1 MAVFHGFWRFSRL
14 KHTIENPK
22 IGQKNRFSQNHF
34 YACSDGKYGFKT
46 CLRHQEDSFHAKF
59 HHFESFKG
67 LLKNSNFCQ
76 KCDFLGFFEI
86 FDLWVIFRF
95 FVQNRSKIILNAS
108 KSFSG
113 SPNTFQIHWKILCE
127 DLKTIIP
134 IFHPHLVIFAFKN
147 RTVNSPPP
155 NVCDFWNP
163 ITFESG
169 FWDYR
174 IFEACICGKI

>member
-1 MAVFHGFWRFSRL
+1 MGKVPILRKWLPKIQKMIPIDLGRGIPTEIFWGELRWSKTCLHGFLRFLPFFHDFSLFLVRNQQL
-14 KHTIENPK
+14 KISK
-22 IGQKNRFSQNHF
+22 ISQKIRFSQNRF

-46 CLRHQEDSFHAKF
+46 CLRHQEDSFHARY

-95 FVQNRSKIILNAS
+95 FAQNRLKMASDAS

-113 SPNTFQIHWKILCE
+113 SPNTFQIHWMILYD
-127 DLKTIIP
+127 DLKTI
-134 IFHPHLVIFAFKN
+134 
-147 RTVNSPPP
+147 
-155 NVCDFWNP
+155 
-163 ITFESG
+163 
-169 FWDYR
+169 
-174 IFEACICGKI
+174 

>member
-1 MAVFHGFWRFSRL
+1 MGKVPILRKWVTKIQNSIPAENHRPNAKKIFWGELRWSKTCLHGFLRFLAVFHGFSRFLVRNPQLKISKISR
-14 KHTIENPK
+14 K
-22 IGQKNRFSQNHF
+22 IRFSQNRF

-46 CLRHQEDSFHAKF
+46 CLRHQEDSFHAKY

-95 FVQNRSKIILNAS
+95 FAQNRLKMALDAS

-113 SPNTFQIHWKILCE
+113 PPNTFQIHWMTLYD
-127 DLKTIIP
+127 DLKTI
-134 IFHPHLVIFAFKN
+134 
-147 RTVNSPPP
+147 
-155 NVCDFWNP
+155 
-163 ITFESG
+163 
-169 FWDYR
+169 
-174 IFEACICGKI
+174 